1 MGVVLEL
8 DSAQK
13 EFEESLSVNTS
24 LIKEKKKN

>member
-13 EFEESLSVNTS
+13 EFEESLNVNTS
-24 LIKEKKKN
+24 LIKEKKN